1 MVPFRGIFAIWR
13 WKTGVQEIEM
23 GRLTVRLP
31 ETLHEELTA
40 LAKRE
45 GVSLNQYI
53 VYALTRQ
60 VTLAYTVQAV
70 PEEEEATRQRASL
83 TALLQNLGQ
92 ASFDE
97 IEAVL
102 AEREPTEVE
111 PGLSPEITT
120 RLRER
125 LAEYQTSS

>member
-1 MVPFRGIFAIWR
+1 M
-13 WKTGVQEIEM
+13 M

-31 ETLHEELTA
+31 GTLHEQLTA
-40 LAKRE
+40 LADRE

-70 PEEEEATRQRASL
+70 PEQEATRQRASFI
-83 TALLQNLGQ
+83 ALLQNLGQ
-92 ASFDE
+92 ASFGE

-102 AEREPTEVE
+102 AEREPAEGE
-111 PGLSPEITT
+111 PGLSPEVTM

-125 LAEYQTSS
+125 LAEYRTAGGAIDE

>member
-1 MVPFRGIFAIWR
+1 MA
-13 WKTGVQEIEM
+13 
-23 GRLTVRLP
+23 RLTVRLP
-31 ETLHEELTA
+31 GTLHEQLTV
-40 LAKRE
+40 LAERE
-45 GVSLNQYI
+45 GISLNQYI

-70 PEEEEATRQRASL
+70 PEEQVVQQRASF

-97 IEAVL
+97 IESVL
-102 AEREPTEVE
+102 AEREPAEAE
-111 PGLSPEITT
+111 PGLNPEVAA

-125 LAEYQTSS
+125 LAEYRVSDG

>member
-1 MVPFRGIFAIWR
+1 
-13 WKTGVQEIEM
+13 M
-23 GRLTVRLP
+23 GRFTLRLP
-31 ETLHEELTA
+31 STLHEQ
-40 LAKRE
+40 LAQLAERE

-60 VTLAYTVQAV
+60 VTLAFTVETV
-70 PEEEEATRQRASL
+70 PEQEAVQQRASF

-97 IEAVL
+97 IESVL
-102 AEREPTEVE
+102 TERESVEAE
-111 PGLSPEITT
+111 PGLNPEVAM

-125 LAEYQTSS
+125 LAEYRVSDG

>member
-1 MVPFRGIFAIWR
+1 MS
-13 WKTGVQEIEM
+13 
-23 GRLTVRLP
+23 RLTVRLP
-31 ETLHEELTA
+31 GTLHDQLTT

-45 GVSLNQYI
+45 GISLNQYI

-70 PEEEEATRQRASL
+70 PEQARLQQRASY
-83 TALLQNLGQ
+83 TALLQSLGQ
-92 ASFDE
+92 ASFEE

-102 AEREPTEVE
+102 AEREEVE
-111 PGLSPEITT
+111 PEEGLGAEAVK

-125 LAEYQTSS
+125 FAGVQSSA